1 MINLFIDSIFNAA
14 KSIENIVLKKKYNWD
29 KLFFEINLCNRS
41 KEYPIL
47 HHQYKDNDFYFTIP
61 IGLSVNDFIKYK
73 IEIAT
78 FLKVNPD
85 KLKIEYK
92 NTLILIH
99 INNNDE
105 KYNYNDFCFDDKK
118 GVPIGIDLDTHN
130 IVYWYYSS
138 ANECHLLIAGATGSG
153 KSVCLDV
160 IVNNLIKRK
169 NIDLYIQ
176 DTKLIDLYQYKNKCK
191 YYGEGKNGIEDIMEE
206 LTEEMEKRYKVL
218 RRNKDKKYKSIFLI
232 IEELASFNPKL
243 DKEFYR
249 LLGELLSK
257 GRAASIYVILTTQT
271 PYAEILPGVL
281 KSNINTK
288 IGLKTNTK
296 EASKVVCGDYEALM
310 NLKGKGHGKIFTA
323 NSVKEIQCFKIEEA
337 PTAAT
342 VDAPDDN
349 KKANNH

>member
-1 MINLFIDSIFNAA
+1 MINLLIDSIFNAA
-14 KSIENIVLKKKYNWD
+14 KAIENMVFKRKYNWD
-29 KLFFEINLCNRS
+29 KLFYEINLCNRS
-41 KEYPIL
+41 KEYPWL
-47 HHQYKDNDFYFTIP
+47 HHQCDNEFYFTIP
-61 IGLSVNDFIKYK
+61 IGLSINDFIKYK

-78 FLKVNPD
+78 FLKINQND
-85 KLKIEYK
+85 LKIEYN
-92 NTLILIH
+92 NTLILIR
-99 INNNDE
+99 INKQNE
-105 KYNYNDFCFDDKK
+105 TYNYEDYKFDNKK
-118 GVPIGIDLDTHN
+118 GVPIGIDLDRHN
-130 IVYWYYSS
+130 IIYWDYSS
-138 ANECHLLIAGATGSG
+138 PNQCHLLIAGSTGSG

-160 IVNNLIKRK
+160 IVNNLIRRK

-176 DTKLIDLYQYKNKCK
+176 DTKLIDLYRYKNRCK
-191 YYGEGKNGIEDIMEE
+191 YYGEGKENIEEVLED
-206 LTEEMEKRYKVL
+206 LVKEMNRRYKIL
-218 RRNKDKKYKSIFLI
+218 RRVDKQFKPIFII